1 MIHSYFLLTN
11 KKYFTTNNMSS
22 LNSPVLKQI
31 FTSCIGSVEDFF
43 TRDVEVD
50 VPLSAEEQIEKVKSR
65 YHLSQQ
71 QIDAFKDTFDQLD
84 KDKNGKNDVY
94 IFVYMYIFYILCI
107 VEVIFDDW
115 YSHDLLTHDVDFKVH
130 WISEN

>member
-1 MIHSYFLLTN
+1 
-11 KKYFTTNNMSS
+11 MSS

-107 VEVIFDDW
+107 
-115 YSHDLLTHDVDFKVH
+115 
-130 WISEN
+130 